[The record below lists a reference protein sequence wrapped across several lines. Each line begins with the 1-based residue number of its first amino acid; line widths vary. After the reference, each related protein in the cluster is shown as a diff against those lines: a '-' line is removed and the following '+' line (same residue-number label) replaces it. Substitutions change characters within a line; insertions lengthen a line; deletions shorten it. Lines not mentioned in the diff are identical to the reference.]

1 MKVIFEKQQLLICGA
16 ALALLGGFVFF
27 GYMPLQERLLQ
38 VRQVKS
44 DNELLISSAL
54 EHKNQFSALKVEL
67 EELKD
72 TIFNYDSN
80 IPRKRELGVFL
91 QQIAELINKYELG
104 EQVVQPGVET
114 VSGDLRCIPI
124 KIQCKG
130 SLPRIFDFYSS
141 LQRLDRMVRIEN
153 VKLVNN
159 KDYSGQVSMQTTAVI
174 YYKPEGGKG

>member
-27 GYMPLQERLLQ
+27 GYMPLHEKLLQ

-54 EHKNQFSALKVEL
+54 EHKNQLSALKVEL
-67 EELKD
+67 EDIKD
-72 TIFNYDSN
+72 KIFNYDSN

-91 QQIAELINKYELG
+91 QQIAGLINKHELG
-104 EQVVQPGVET
+104 KQVVQPGVET